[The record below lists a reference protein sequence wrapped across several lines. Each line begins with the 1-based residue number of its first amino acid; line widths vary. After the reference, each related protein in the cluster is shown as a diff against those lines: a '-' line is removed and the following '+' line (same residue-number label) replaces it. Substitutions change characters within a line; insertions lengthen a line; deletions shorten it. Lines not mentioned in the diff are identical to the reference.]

1 MRTKQGLTEIYHKF
15 VRPLAADSPHWQIE
29 VAGRPASTGI
39 STAASRQDHAWRYGM
54 GTGQA
59 APSIDHLAAACRKP
73 GTVPLQICMCCCG
86 SVTCPAGH
94 LFNSSGATVQVE
106 PANWVVGAV
115 QATSACQLRRK
126 AQLLSLCF
134 ALLATSAITLF
145 AFSSSK
151 SQVSFAKRC
160 VAAPGFTR
168 LSIDLSK
175 SRWGKNRRTSLIF
188 VFQDHSY
195 CYK

>member
-1 MRTKQGLTEIYHKF
+1 MLHAYDQRFDVTENLENFCERLTEIYHKF

-134 ALLATSAITLF
+134 ACYVGHNTICVLFFKITGF
-145 AFSSSK
+145 FREKVRSSTGFYSIIHR
-151 SQVSFAKRC
+151 SQQK
-160 VAAPGFTR
+160 
-168 LSIDLSK
+168 
-175 SRWGKNRRTSLIF
+175 
-188 VFQDHSY
+188 
-195 CYK
+195 